1 MSEIGTQKLKYQNPA
16 IGNQNEE
23 WETEIGDGNSG
34 RIQKP
39 KGSGASPAC
48 ERINCQR
55 CAVRFPVC
63 EWGSGPPPQTR
74 IGIST

>member
-39 KGSGASPAC
+39 EGSGASPTRK
-48 ERINCQR
+48 RINCQR
-55 CAVRFPVC
+55 CAV
-63 EWGSGPPPQTR
+63 
-74 IGIST
+74 

>member
-39 KGSGASPAC
+39 KGSSASPT
-48 ERINCQR
+48 RKRFNCQR
-55 CAVRFPVC
+55 LRRPISGFRMEV
-63 EWGSGPPPQTR
+63 GPPP
-74 IGIST
+74 

>member
-1 MSEIGTQKLKYQNPA
+1 MPEIGTQKLKYQNPA

-39 KGSGASPAC
+39 KGSGAGPAC

-55 CAVRFPVC
+55 GAVRFPVC
-63 EWGSGPPPQTR
+63 E
-74 IGIST
+74 